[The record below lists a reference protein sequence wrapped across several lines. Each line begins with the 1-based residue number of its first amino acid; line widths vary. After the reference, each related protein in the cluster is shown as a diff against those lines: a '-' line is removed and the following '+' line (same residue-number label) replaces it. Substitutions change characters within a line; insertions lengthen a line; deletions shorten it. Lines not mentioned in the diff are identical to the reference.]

1 MAIPSLNRPSGVDCH
16 QVRKKKVWECGEK
29 NSSTRRRTF
38 FWDIFLNVVF
48 ERFKPYREV
57 ILFLFSIP
65 SPGGQ
70 SGFTSEPAKTIGAG
84 TPPDFCCEKVCV
96 RRSYRALRDKSR
108 PFDRLDALMP
118 HIPKQVR
125 RERESHPEKTE
136 RMMRRGQLLVRFAR

>member
-1 MAIPSLNRPSGVDCH
+1 MCIRDS
-16 QVRKKKVWECGEK
+16 
-29 NSSTRRRTF
+29 
-38 FWDIFLNVVF
+38 
-48 ERFKPYREV
+48 FKPYREV

-108 PFDRLDALMP
+108 PFDRLDALLDAP
-118 HIPKQVR
+118 HPETGAT
-125 RERESHPEKTE
+125 REREPPGEDGTHDATGPAFGPLCE
-136 RMMRRGQLLVRFAR
+136 VR